1 MRQRAR
7 DVVICM
13 GIFAFGIM
21 AVRASAAQATP
32 ASESYRI
39 GAKDL
44 IQVRVAEL
52 PELGVERRVSEAGT
66 LNLPLLGD
74 VEAAGLTAEE
84 LEARVKGMLE
94 ERYVQPGRA
103 SVEIQVREFRA
114 RPISVIGAV
123 AQGGPL
129 PFPGR
134 WTLLEALTAA
144 GGLAQG
150 HGGIIYVLRRAENGL
165 SDQIAIRVD
174 DLMMNAD
181 PNANIPVFAND
192 LINVPAAETVTIY
205 CLGEVAHPGAIEFAS
220 TERITVLAA
229 IARAGGLS
237 DRASSKILIKR
248 QSRQSGTLAES
259 RVDYKRILSGREP
272 DTELHAGDVLVV
284 KEAFF

>member
-1 MRQRAR
+1 MRERVR
-7 DVVICM
+7 DAAICM
-13 GIFAFGIM
+13 GIFAIGIM
-21 AVRASAAQATP
+21 AATASAAQATP

>member
-1 MRQRAR
+1 MVAAAAR
-7 DVVICM
+7 P
-13 GIFAFGIM
+13 
-21 AVRASAAQATP
+21 AQPAP

-44 IQVRVAEL
+44 IKVEVAEL

-74 VEAAGLTAEE
+74 VQAAGLTAEE
-84 LEARVKGMLE
+84 LEAKVKGMLE

-103 SVEIQVREFRA
+103 SVEIQVSEFRA

-150 HGGIIYVLRRAENGL
+150 HGGVIYVLRRAENGL

-174 DLMMNAD
+174 DLMMHAD

-248 QSRQSGTLAES
+248 QSRQTGTLAES

-272 DTELHAGDVLVV
+272 DTELDAGDVLVV